1 MSQRDEELV
10 EVVRQY
16 THLWDKTHALF
27 RNKNAKNNAWATIAD
42 IMHISAAQAI
52 NRWTTLKARYVKERK
67 RALESR
73 SGTAGPAATFSQMAH
88 LQTTSEVSDTLATIM
103 GMVEDAP
110 PSPNEENQ
118 ASTPQA
124 DAGTQGQPERP
135 ESQGASS
142 LPEKRFAHRRRQL
155 LRRGNAS
162 RGVRVPVQVQIYKQM
177 LGKVDELIRFITQPE
192 VENED
197 ILFGRALAMSLS
209 HVFNVPAL

>member
-1 MSQRDEELV
+1 MGFLDPMINPR
-10 EVVRQY
+10 
-16 THLWDKTHALF
+16 
-27 RNKNAKNNAWATIAD
+27 
-42 IMHISAAQAI
+42 SA
-52 NRWTTLKARYVKERK
+52 
-67 RALESR
+67 R
-73 SGTAGPAATFSQMAH
+73 SNIQSDGSS
-88 LQTTSEVSDTLATIM
+88 QTTSEVSDTLATIM

-124 DAGTQGQPERP
+124 DADTQGQPERP

-142 LPEKRFAHRRRQL
+142 LPEKRLAHRRRQL

-162 RGVRVPVQVQIYKQM
+162 RGVRVPVQVQIYKQI
-177 LGKVDELIRFITQPE
+177 LGKMDELIRFITQPE

-209 HVFNVPAL
+209 HVRSRQKKLQFKTEIMRRLEQIVAEEEADQDLQHEA